1 VVFLF
6 PDLIDFPLSLSCVLI
21 MRNCPN
27 AFELLCVPRREAHLF
42 QGYLSVF
49 LNALT
54 WYAESAC
61 EDVPEF
67 IAADPI
73 APTDVEAGDGLQSE

>member
-1 VVFLF
+1 
-6 PDLIDFPLSLSCVLI
+6 

-27 AFELLCVPRREAHLF
+27 PIELLRVPRREAHLF
-42 QGYLSVF
+42 QVDLSMF
-49 LNALT
+49 LDEFT

-61 EDVPEF
+61 EDVLEF

-73 APTDVEAGDGLQSE
+73 TPADVIAGDGL